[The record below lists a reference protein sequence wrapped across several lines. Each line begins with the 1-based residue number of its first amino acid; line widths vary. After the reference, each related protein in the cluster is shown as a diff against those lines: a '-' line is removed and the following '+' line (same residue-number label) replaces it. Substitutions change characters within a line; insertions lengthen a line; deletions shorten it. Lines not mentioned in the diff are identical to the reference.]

1 MSQIVMNRMLRDH
14 LKTNTSNNDHD
25 RYIYSSDRRF
35 CQINKNRIQN
45 YFQPQEA
52 CISCLRNTMIL
63 NIGALFLLLN
73 KMRMVFQMGG
83 KGLTCRN
90 NCTMNDQCIDIV
102 R

>member
-1 MSQIVMNRMLRDH
+1 MNRMLRDH

-45 YFQPQEA
+45 YFQTQEA

-63 NIGALFLLLN
+63 NIGSLFLLLN
-73 KMRMVFQMGG
+73 KMRMVFQMGE
-83 KGLTCRN
+83 GLTCRN